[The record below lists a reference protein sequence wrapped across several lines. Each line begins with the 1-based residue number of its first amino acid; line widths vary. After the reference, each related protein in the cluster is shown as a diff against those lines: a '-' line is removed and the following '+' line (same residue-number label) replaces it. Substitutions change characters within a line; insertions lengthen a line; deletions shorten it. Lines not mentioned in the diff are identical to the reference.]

1 MTLSA
6 SATHAIRPNISP
18 LAPVAPSSAEPERA
32 CRAIVRR
39 SRGQNGRGDRLP
51 GTVTRPPR
59 SRRAPDTGVRPRQ
72 KCRPAMPT
80 RDRDEANGQVPACPQ
95 KCRRLRR
102 LTTAFAQLWR
112 ATALPACA
120 TARKLVAIDSS
131 ETRGVRGSTAVWFSF
146 SCARSCASA
155 GKGVRVRRR
164 RSPGEPEAI
173 RHRTVNSSGNNGH
186 G

>member
-131 ETRGVRGSTAVWFSF
+131 ETRRKGIN
-146 SCARSCASA
+146 RSL
-155 GKGVRVRRR
+155 VLIFLRQELRVRRQR
-164 RSPGEPEAI
+164 RARASPAI
-173 RHRTVNSSGNNGH
+173 ARGA
-186 G
+186 